1 LGGSLIVREC
11 TLPQSV
17 EPLIKMGRDAEP
29 ALLRIVEPRRQDT
42 DEQVYEAFL
51 ANKCAMLVT
60 SPKVT
65 RWDTKTNAATGMVL
79 VVYAF
84 DTTPKEGW
92 TLDRALRWVKITAL
106 RLVGQD

>member
-1 LGGSLIVREC
+1 MNSQTCI
-11 TLPQSV
+11 LPQSV
-17 EPLIKMGRDAEP
+17 EPLIKMGQDAEP
-29 ALLRIVEPRRQDT
+29 TLRRIVESGLQSTQER
-42 DEQVYEAFL
+42 ELEAIL
-51 ANKCAMLVT
+51 ANLCAMLVT

-79 VVYAF
+79 IVYAF